1 MLEFLF
7 YTVVAAIISAAIA
20 EVVRRYF
27 RKE

>member
-7 YTVVAAIISAAIA
+7 YTVVAAIISAVVA
-20 EVVRRYF
+20 EVVRRSF